1 MNKNIT
7 TKKKI
12 LTALSATSLLAVMLA
27 CWSLLELISVISID
41 DAMYAGWTQHGFKYF
56 IQKNVWHYKNFNGRF
71 FVHIIMQ
78 AVLFF
83 EEHLYAVIFPFFITV
98 GAFLFTN
105 IAKKEWEI
113 HQKLFTSALALL
125 AYLCLSPKYITP
137 TAMWVAGGFNYIFPL
152 IIIFSFYY
160 LFVKNKSNTKAM
172 TYLLPLAFLCGATT
186 EQYGMYTVGL
196 IVLTYLFDAIESK
209 KLDSRSFAYLSAT
222 IAGLLTVLLAPPT
235 IKRFTTTTADTSV
248 KGISGIINNWT
259 FLGGKESG
267 ILLPALFMLFIALL
281 SCYKRTKTDENGK
294 TVKYYPYN
302 PLFMLGFSL
311 SAGAALCYALNLHII
326 SMIITYVFVIF
337 VAISMLIKKETREL
351 GKILVCGFGTYVML
365 SITSIATCWTA
376 VPCIISFIIVLCVMF
391 VDAVSTINVKAIG
404 IVLASA
410 VCICGCVLYGISY
423 SGYKKESAFCN
434 NIYEQLQNAKESG
447 KIEYNFDDT
456 IASRLIPYRNMTLV
470 DFYPV
475 SYYQEK
481 FDIPDN
487 VKYIITSNKRKVAN
501 ICCNGIYSQA
511 PAIKLN
517 GSIFV
522 PSQTPYLDICLDKDI
537 KASKLYNDDETLIG
551 VEINGDTINCSKSD
565 TLTMGHIVYVK
576 LDLILAKYGYKC
588 HFDRT
593 ENTYILTK

>member
-1 MNKNIT
+1 
-7 TKKKI
+7 
-12 LTALSATSLLAVMLA
+12 
-27 CWSLLELISVISID
+27 
-41 DAMYAGWTQHGFKYF
+41 
-56 IQKNVWHYKNFNGRF
+56 
-71 FVHIIMQ
+71 
-78 AVLFF
+78 
-83 EEHLYAVIFPFFITV
+83 
-98 GAFLFTN
+98 
-105 IAKKEWEI
+105 
-113 HQKLFTSALALL
+113 
-125 AYLCLSPKYITP
+125 
-137 TAMWVAGGFNYIFPL
+137 
-152 IIIFSFYY
+152 
-160 LFVKNKSNTKAM
+160 
-172 TYLLPLAFLCGATT
+172 
-186 EQYGMYTVGL
+186 
-196 IVLTYLFDAIESK
+196 
-209 KLDSRSFAYLSAT
+209 
-222 IAGLLTVLLAPPT
+222 
-235 IKRFTTTTADTSV
+235 
-248 KGISGIINNWT
+248 
-259 FLGGKESG
+259 
-267 ILLPALFMLFIALL
+267 
-281 SCYKRTKTDENGK
+281 
-294 TVKYYPYN
+294 
-302 PLFMLGFSL
+302 
-311 SAGAALCYALNLHII
+311 
-326 SMIITYVFVIF
+326 
-337 VAISMLIKKETREL
+337 
-351 GKILVCGFGTYVML
+351 
-365 SITSIATCWTA
+365 
-376 VPCIISFIIVLCVMF
+376 MF

-404 IVLASA
+404 IVLAIA

-423 SGYKKESAFCN
+423 SGYKKESAFFN